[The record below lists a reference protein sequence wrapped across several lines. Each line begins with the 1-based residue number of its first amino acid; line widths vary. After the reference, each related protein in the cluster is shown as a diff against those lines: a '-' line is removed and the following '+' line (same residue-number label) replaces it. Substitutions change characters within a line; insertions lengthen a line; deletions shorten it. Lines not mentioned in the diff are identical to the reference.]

1 MGRRAGDQESQK
13 TCRSS
18 PIDND
23 GKVAGSRYEDT
34 ESLEVEE
41 SWVQALSPRK
51 DSGLFLLRVSAFL
64 R

>member
-13 TCRSS
+13 TCHSTR
-18 PIDND
+18 IDND
-23 GKVAGSRYEDT
+23 GKAADSRYEDT

-41 SWVQALSPRK
+41 SWVQALSPK
-51 DSGLFLLRVSAFL
+51 MDSGLFLLRVSTSV